1 MSIIKLFSLKEG
13 DFLEIVKCINS
24 LDQSDNDINLLKIAV
39 KNVDLK
45 LFKSQFQKIKNNFA
59 IQGLKKQAGVVPAEY
74 TYLTDIEMANV
85 LLQAYKNVYGQ
96 IPNVQLLGL
105 LWSQAAFETGQ
116 ENGKFKLRNN
126 NFGGVTAGNFDAK
139 WNGSGW
145 MASGKPY
152 VKSPKSKMNF
162 KAYSSPVAGAEEYIK
177 TLGNLY
183 PKSLE
188 WKASGLIAD
197 DVLYMATKNY
207 FGGEKIHAY
216 GGGMDMYMHRFMNN
230 VLPSIKEKL
239 PAEPKPPPGAVS
251 MRYKEYG
258 DNPYLK
264 NKENGLV
271 NRKVFQSEKWAYD
284 YKGKP
289 VASEGVE
296 RPEAKPEAKPEEGGI
311 KFDDVGGTDSGTK
324 DSEDVNFEQTYQTL
338 LAKLFAC
345 GPVERLVK
353 KSLLR
358 QKLAANTLLVTVKSE
373 LPRYVETRFARV
385 LATALRNE
393 MDAEISIHDGEHIE
407 IECDV
412 YGSPF
417 LVKNAIYEVAEI
429 INRKFNKL
437 GDLNIDVKNCKSNNI
452 ILNEGEEEFR
462 RFTFFALDKVFNGLR
477 K

>member
-1 MSIIKLFSLKEG
+1 MNPIKLFSLKE
-13 DFLEIVKCINS
+13 DNFLEIAKCINA
-24 LDQSDNDINLLKIAV
+24 LDQSDNDINLLKMSI

-45 LFKSQFQKIKNNFA
+45 LFKYQFQKIKNNFA
-59 IQGLKKQAGVVPAEY
+59 TQGLKKQAGAVPAEY
-74 TYLTDIEMANV
+74 TYLTDVEMANV

-96 IPNVQLLGL
+96 VPNVQLLGL
-105 LWSQAAFETGQ
+105 LWAQAAFETGQ
-116 ENGKFKLRNN
+116 EKGKFRLRNN

-145 MASGKPY
+145 IASGKPY
-152 VKSPKSKMNF
+152 VKSTKSKMNF

-188 WKASGLIAD
+188 WKASGLVAD

-216 GGGMDMYMHRFMNN
+216 GGGMDMYMRRFMNN

-239 PAEPKPPPGAVS
+239 PTEPKPPPGAVS

-264 NKENGLV
+264 GKENGLV
-271 NRKVFQSEKWAYD
+271 DRKAFQSEKWAYD

-289 VASEGVE
+289 VTSAEE
-296 RPEAKPEAKPEEGGI
+296 PKAKPETGKGEIRFDDAKEVETPEEA
-311 KFDDVGGTDSGTK
+311 D
-324 DSEDVNFEQTYQTL
+324 FEQTYQTL

-345 GPVERLVK
+345 GPVEKLVK
-353 KSLLR
+353 KSVLR
-358 QKLAANTLLVTVKSE
+358 QKLAVNTLLVTVRSE

-393 MDAEISIHDGEHIE
+393 MDAEVSIHDGEHVE
-407 IECDV
+407 IECDA

-417 LVKNAIYEVAEI
+417 LVKNAVYEVAEI

-452 ILNEGEEEFR
+452 ILNEDEEEFR
-462 RFTFFALDKVFNGLR
+462 RFTFFALSKVSDGLR